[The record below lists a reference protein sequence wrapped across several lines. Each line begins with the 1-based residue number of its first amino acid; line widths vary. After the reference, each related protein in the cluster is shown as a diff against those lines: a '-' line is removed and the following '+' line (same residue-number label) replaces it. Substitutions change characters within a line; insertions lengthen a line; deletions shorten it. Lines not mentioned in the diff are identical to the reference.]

1 VAGRLAGKGALVT
14 GGGRGIGQAI
24 AQALAAEGAPVAIAD
39 WDEPSAKQTAEEL
52 NAQGHQAL
60 GFKADVT
67 QATQMEEVVKQTL
80 EAFGNLTILVNN
92 AGITKDNL
100 VLRMSEEDWD
110 RVLDVNLK
118 GVFITTKAVVRSM
131 LKQRD
136 GRIVNIASV
145 VGLIGNAGQANYS
158 SSKAGIIGFT
168 KSAAREF
175 ASRHV
180 RVNAIAPGFIETAM
194 TEALDEEARAR
205 LITQIPLPRLGT
217 PDDVAAA
224 VVFLV
229 SDAAA
234 YVTGH
239 VLHVDGGMAM

>member
-1 VAGRLAGKGALVT
+1 VT
-14 GGGRGIGQAI
+14 GGGRGIGRAI
-24 AQALAAEGAPVAIAD
+24 AQALAAEGAAVAIAD
-39 WDEPSAKQTAEEL
+39 WDESSATQAAEKL
-52 NAQGHQAL
+52 KAQGHQAL
-60 GFKADVT
+60 AVKADVT
-67 QATQMEEVVKQTL
+67 NAAQMDDVVKQTI
-80 EAFGNLTILVNN
+80 EAFGNLTILINN

-118 GVFITTKAVVRSM
+118 GVFITTKAVARSM

-168 KSAAREF
+168 KSTAREF
-175 ASRHV
+175 APRHV
-180 RVNAIAPGFIETAM
+180 RVNAVAPGFIETAM
-194 TEALDEEARAR
+194 TEALDEEARQKLMA
-205 LITQIPLPRLGT
+205 QIPLPRLGT

-224 VVFLV
+224 VLFLV

-239 VLHVDGGMAM
+239 VLNVDGGMAM

>member
-1 VAGRLAGKGALVT
+1 VT
-14 GGGRGIGQAI
+14 GGGRGIGRAI
-24 AQALAAEGAPVAIAD
+24 AQALAAEGAAVAIAD
-39 WDEPSAKQTAEEL
+39 WDEASATQAAEKL
-52 NAQGHQAL
+52 KAQGHQAL
-60 GFKADVT
+60 AVKADVT
-67 QATQMEEVVKQTL
+67 NAAQMDDVVKQTI
-80 EAFGNLTILVNN
+80 EAFGNLTILINN

-118 GVFITTKAVVRSM
+118 GVFITTKAVARSM

-168 KSAAREF
+168 KSTAREF
-175 ASRHV
+175 APRHV
-180 RVNAIAPGFIETAM
+180 RVNAVAPGFIETAM
-194 TEALDEEARAR
+194 TEALDEEARQKLMA
-205 LITQIPLPRLGT
+205 QIPLPRLGT

-224 VVFLV
+224 VLFLV

-239 VLHVDGGMAM
+239 VLNVDGGMAM